1 MFKVKFKMKVDVF
14 LFLNIG
20 ENCIQVDLIIISEIY
35 FGNLIFG
42 EDE

>member
-14 LFLNIG
+14 LLSNTG
-20 ENCIQVDLIIISEIY
+20 ENCTQVDLIIISEIY
-35 FGNLIFG
+35 LGNSTLG